1 MSTNKFDFA
10 LAIGGAAGQGI
21 ATPGNILAR
30 LFVRRG
36 LHLYAYNAYQS
47 IIRGG
52 HIFLT
57 VRVSDQQVHSHGDK
71 LDLLVCLN
79 QDTMNRHL
87 RLMGP
92 GTRVIFNSD
101 TIKPDTAAQGV
112 GLCPMPVKQLT
123 NKSKD
128 TLAQNT
134 VALGA
139 TMSLLGLDFQIL
151 EDSLTLQFQRKGQ
164 AVVDEN

>member
-1 MSTNKFDFA
+1 MSTRSFDFV

-30 LFVRRG
+30 TFVRRG

-57 VRVSDQQVHSHGDK
+57 IRVSDQEVGNHGDK
-71 LDLLVCLN
+71 IDLLVCLN

-87 RLMGP
+87 SLLGP
-92 GTRVIFNSD
+92 GARTIFNSD
-101 TIKPDTAAQGV
+101 TITPGDIRR
-112 GLCPMPVKQLT
+112 GL
-123 NKSKD
+123 
-128 TLAQNT
+128 
-134 VALGA
+134 
-139 TMSLLGLDFQIL
+139 
-151 EDSLTLQFQRKGQ
+151 
-164 AVVDEN
+164 